1 MMTAAEVADRLGSD
15 LRRGLVEDEVRRRQ
29 AAFGPNRL
37 PEEKIRP
44 AWLRLAEQFRSVLI
58 LVLIGA
64 AVLAGLVGDLLDM
77 IVILAVVAFN
87 ALLGF
92 YQERRAGKI
101 LESLRRMLAH
111 QSTVRRA
118 GVVCRLN
125 SDAIVPGDVVLLEA
139 GDRVPAD
146 GRLFAHADLQ
156 VDESTLT
163 GESLPVDKS
172 AAPLADAEAA
182 LADRTNLVFTHTV
195 VTRGRGEMLVT
206 ATGATT
212 EIGRLV
218 GVMQAV
224 EESQTPLQRKLDD
237 LGKRLAAIA
246 CAVVALIF
254 VMGTLRG
261 EPLASVVLTS
271 IALAVAAI
279 PEGLPAVVTVTLAI
293 GMYQMTRRG
302 AIIKRLAAV
311 EALGSTTVICSDKTG
326 TLTVNQMTARAIAYR
341 GRSFAVSGE
350 GYAAVGR
357 ILDDGGPS
365 PDFEPLL
372 LPAALCNDSRITDG
386 RLIGDPTEGALLA
399 LAAKGGIAA
408 PEKKWPRIGELPFD
422 SDRKFMATFH
432 DIGEGVLISVKGA
445 PDVLIRMCA
454 TALGPDGPECLDT
467 DRAAA
472 LHAEVERLGGKA
484 LRVLAVASAIL
495 PGRRPPDDPAVWMR
509 ELTLLGLIGLM
520 DPPRPEASASIAA
533 CREAG
538 ILVKMITGD
547 HRVTAAA
554 VARELGLEG
563 ETIDG
568 HDLDRMDDATLA
580 ARIGDIG
587 VIARVAPEHKV
598 RIVRALKARGEVVA
612 MTGDGVN
619 DAAALRVAD
628 IGVAMG
634 RTGTDVTRE
643 AATMVLTDDNF
654 ATIVNAVR
662 EGRTIYDNIVK
673 FLRFQLSTNVG
684 ALMTV
689 GMAPLLGL
697 PVPFNPIQILWVNI
711 IMDGPPAMAL
721 AFDPAPAG
729 IMSKPPRPPDEPI
742 LTGRR
747 LGRLLVYGTTMMV
760 GTLGVFAWGLQR
772 WPVEHA
778 VTLAFTTFVMFQF
791 FNVFNARVGTESAFN
806 RNFFSNGKLWL
817 ALLGVIGL
825 QVLAVHWSP
834 AQTLFHT
841 VAITALD
848 WGVAVAVASTILV
861 FDETRKLVARLLRWA
876 RRSRG

>member
-1 MMTAAEVADRLGSD
+1 MMTAAEVADRVGSD

-37 PEEKIRP
+37 PEEKVRP

-326 TLTVNQMTARAIAYR
+326 TLTVNQMTARAVVYR

-825 QVLAVHWSP
+825 QILAVHWSP